1 MEIIF
6 VLKLVF
12 QIFFFGKDF
21 FSLPFK
27 HKRFKKKKKKTYL
40 PQAWSLLI
48 DRKPHRTHLM
58 QTYFGFAFLKLA
70 FVSELYR
77 AVGAL

>member
-6 VLKLVF
+6 VLKPVF

-27 HKRFKKKKKKTYL
+27 HERSKKKKTYL

>member
-1 MEIIF
+1 M
-6 VLKLVF
+6 LNPVF
-12 QIFFFGKDF
+12 QIFFWKGLFG
-21 FSLPFK
+21 LPFK
-27 HKRFKKKKKKTYL
+27 DPKSSYL
-40 PQAWSLLI
+40 PQAWALLI
-48 DRKPHRTHLM
+48 DRKPLCTNLM